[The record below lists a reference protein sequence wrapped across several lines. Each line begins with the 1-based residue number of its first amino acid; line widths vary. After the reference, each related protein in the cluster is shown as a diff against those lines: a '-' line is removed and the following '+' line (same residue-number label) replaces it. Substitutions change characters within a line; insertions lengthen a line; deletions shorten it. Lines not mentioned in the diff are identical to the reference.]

1 MSARLL
7 DLSRAILTSG
17 DLTTNPDDR
26 RGVLCLA
33 LEDGTVVYVAR
44 PNQTLQYAEGMRRV
58 PVLVHSQQTN
68 AYVGSLLGSEDAIA
82 STETRTGLI
91 RTDHIPRVSIDGFD
105 YLEFRLYGSR
115 KPRSQIKTTLSG
127 FQLFGAN
134 SRVSNPLSEA
144 HLLYAMATQ
153 KLNSVVDFWDKSIEE
168 GPWDVVLLIP
178 DFYLKN
184 TPVFL
189 YFNVSLHHIQRDIQ
203 SALAN
208 GSAQPRP
215 ESGHATV
222 TTGFKTSPAFSAYP
236 TATSNGELKSHGP
249 VADRTKGAET
259 MVDEPVTEEIVLYP
273 GSSQGGGSRS
283 RRFLVTK
290 SEKHMS
296 KFMEASRRFM
306 QDESGVTAIEY
317 GLIASL
323 IVVGLAASV
332 GAVNGAINA
341 AFTAIA
347 NAITP
352 GG

>member
-17 DLTTNPDDR
+17 DLLTNPDDQ

-33 LEDGTVVYVAR
+33 LDDGTVVYVAK
-44 PNQTLQYAEGMRRV
+44 PNQTLQYAEGMRRM
-58 PVLVHSQQTN
+58 PMLVHSQQTN
-68 AYVGSLLGSEDAIA
+68 AYVGSLLGSGDAIA

-91 RTDHIPRVSIDGFD
+91 RTDHIPRVSIDNFD
-105 YLEFRLYGSR
+105 YLEFRLYGGRTPHS
-115 KPRSQIKTTLSG
+115 KIKTTLSG

-134 SRVSNPLSEA
+134 TRVNNPLSDA
-144 HLLYAMATQ
+144 HLLYSMATQ

-184 TPVFL
+184 NPVFL
-189 YFNVSLHHIQRDIQ
+189 YFNVTLHHIQRDIQ
-203 SALAN
+203 AALAN
-208 GSAQPRP
+208 GLGQQRP
-215 ESGHATV
+215 VQTSPAATP
-222 TTGFKTSPAFSAYP
+222 GFKTASAFPAYATAAGSDSPKTHS
-236 TATSNGELKSHGP
+236 P
-249 VADRTKGAET
+249 VADPARHDGR
-259 MVDEPVTEEIVLYP
+259 MVDEPSAEEILLYT

-296 KFMEASRRFM
+296 KFMEASKRFM

-323 IVVGLAASV
+323 IVVGLAAAV
-332 GAVNGAINA
+332 GGVNA
-341 AFTAIA
+341 AITEAFNAIA
-347 NAITP
+347 DAITP
-352 GG
+352 